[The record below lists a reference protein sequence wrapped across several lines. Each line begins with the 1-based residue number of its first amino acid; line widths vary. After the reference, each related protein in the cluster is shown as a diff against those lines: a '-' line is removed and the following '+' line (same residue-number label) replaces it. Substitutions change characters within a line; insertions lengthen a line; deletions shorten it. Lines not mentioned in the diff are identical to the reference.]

1 MVNIM
6 TQHYN
11 NGLNKQYSHATMHYI
26 YKCDNGTFTI
36 KEARQYISY
45 HSIYGIRG
53 YLFDQLK
60 EKALLFGLQNQTM
73 KPNTSTPIKGL
84 RNND

>member
-1 MVNIM
+1 MVHIK

-11 NGLNKQYSHATMHYI
+11 NGLNKPYSHATMRHI

-36 KEARQYISY
+36 KDARKYISE

-53 YLFDQLK
+53 YLF
-60 EKALLFGLQNQTM
+60 
-73 KPNTSTPIKGL
+73 
-84 RNND
+84 